1 MYRIRA
7 IRSEEEYEAALARID
22 EIFHAEMGTAEGEEL
37 DELADLVESYEDKHY
52 PIGLPDPI
60 SAIEFRMD
68 QANLSKRDLIP
79 YIGSSAKVAEVLSGK
94 RDLTMSMARAL
105 HEHLGIPADV
115 LLQRSGAEILRRLRL
130 GEDSAWE
137 FKQVEFSGDRPTSPR
152 RDDWANEVVAFA
164 NATGG
169 ALLCG
174 VCDDGDVQIMS
185 RRQITNLDA
194 LLVEI
199 CTDSIKPPVRIRT
212 DHRELAGGKSVLLVE
227 VPQGD
232 SLHEGPGGAYIRVGA
247 SKRLMTSDERMRL
260 AQRRGQARFR
270 WFDEQPVPGTGF
282 RTLDEDLW
290 KPFLSSAGAAE
301 PEAALEKMGFLAHD
315 EHGVRRATVAGL
327 LLCSRAPQERLP
339 NACITATCYRGKDRT
354 TGQVDAQTITGPLNR
369 QITEAVAFALRNM
382 RVAAHKAPAREE
394 LPQYSEEALF
404 ETITNA
410 VVHRDYSIDGTRI
423 RLSMFGDR
431 MEIQS
436 PGALS
441 NNLTVDDLAYRQS
454 TRNEVLATA
463 LGRMS
468 AGEIRGAGGRLY
480 VMERRGDGIPI
491 IQRETRA
498 LSGKPPHFELVGG
511 SDLRVI
517 LPAAPQELAPARVVI
532 TVRHAGQPVADA
544 GLLALFPNKTWKQ
557 AVTDASGQ
565 AVIGLHTGHLPIS
578 VFAAAEGFAAQVE
591 SEWIPAQGPLTLELH
606 RLPGG
611 GSVIFNEAT
620 GHVPGVTGR
629 LNPIR
634 DTHDRTYLYASNIA
648 INQGRQQPVHFL
660 LGEELRLTD
669 ANGREM
675 FVRIVDIVG
684 RSVLVEYRPVAE
696 AGGRA

>member
-1 MYRIRA
+1 MTY
-7 IRSEEEYEAALARID
+7 SE
-22 EIFHAEMGTAEGEEL
+22 
-37 DELADLVESYEDKHY
+37 
-52 PIGLPDPI
+52 
-60 SAIEFRMD
+60 
-68 QANLSKRDLIP
+68 Q
-79 YIGSSAKVAEVLSGK
+79 
-94 RDLTMSMARAL
+94 
-105 HEHLGIPADV
+105 
-115 LLQRSGAEILRRLRL
+115 EILGRLRL

-152 RDDWANEVVAFA
+152 RDDWANEIVAFA

-174 VCDDGDVQIMS
+174 VSDDGDVQIMS

-194 LLVEI
+194 LLVEV

-212 DHRELAGGKSVLLVE
+212 DHRELAGGKPVLLVE
-227 VPQGD
+227 VPRGD
-232 SLHEGPGGAYIRVGA
+232 SLHEGPDGAYIRVGA

-270 WFDEQPVPGTGF
+270 WFDEQPVAGTGF
-282 RTLDEDLW
+282 RTLDEELW
-290 KPFLSSAGAAE
+290 KPFLSSAGAAD

-315 EHGVRRATVAGL
+315 EHGVKRPTVAGL
-327 LLCSRAPQERLP
+327 LLCSRAPQEWLP

-354 TGQVDAQTITGPLNR
+354 TGQIDAQTITGPLNR
-369 QITEAVAFALRNM
+369 QIAEAVAFALRNM

-410 VVHRDYSIDGTRI
+410 VVHRDYSIHGTRI
-423 RLSMFGDR
+423 RLSMFEDR
-431 MEIQS
+431 VEIQS

-468 AGEIRGAGGRLY
+468 AGDIRGAGGRLY

-491 IQRETRA
+491 IQRETRS

-511 SDLRVI
+511 SELLVI

-557 AVTDASGQ
+557 AITDASGQ
-565 AVIGLHTGHLPIS
+565 AVIGLHTGHLPMS
-578 VFAAAEGFAAQVE
+578 VFAAAEGFAAHVE
-591 SEWIPAQGPLTLELH
+591 SEWIPAQGPLTLELN
-606 RLPGG
+606 RLSGG

-620 GHVPGVTGR
+620 GHIPGVTGR

-669 ANGREM
+669 ANGREI

-684 RSVLVEYRPVAE
+684 RSALVEYRPVVGT
-696 AGGRA
+696 AGLT

>member
-1 MYRIRA
+1 MSYN
-7 IRSEEEYEAALARID
+7 D
-22 EIFHAEMGTAEGEEL
+22 E
-37 DELADLVESYEDKHY
+37 
-52 PIGLPDPI
+52 
-60 SAIEFRMD
+60 
-68 QANLSKRDLIP
+68 
-79 YIGSSAKVAEVLSGK
+79 
-94 RDLTMSMARAL
+94 
-105 HEHLGIPADV
+105 
-115 LLQRSGAEILRRLRL
+115 EILRQLRL

-137 FKQVEFSGDRPTSPR
+137 FKQVEFSGDQPVSPR
-152 RDDWANEVVAFA
+152 RDDWADEVGAFA
-164 NATGG
+164 NAAGG

-174 VCDDGDVQIMS
+174 VSDDGHVQTMS

-194 LLVEI
+194 LLVEA
-199 CTDSIKPPVRIRT
+199 CTDSINPPVRIRT
-212 DHRELAGGKSVLLVE
+212 EHRELAGGKPVLLVE

-232 SLHEGPGGAYIRVGA
+232 ALHERRRGGAYIRVGA

-290 KPFLSSAGAAE
+290 KPFLSSAGAAD
-301 PEAALEKMGFLAHD
+301 PEAALEKMGFLALD
-315 EHGVRRATVAGL
+315 EHGVKRATVAGL
-327 LLCSRAPQERLP
+327 LLCSRAPQEWLP
-339 NACITATCYRGKDRT
+339 NACITATCYRGRDRT
-354 TGQVDAQTITGPLNR
+354 TGQIDAQTITGPLNR

-394 LPQYSEEALF
+394 LPQYSDEALF
-404 ETITNA
+404 ETVTNA
-410 VVHRDYSIDGTRI
+410 VVHRDYSIQGTRT
-423 RLSMFGDR
+423 RLSMFEDR
-431 MEIQS
+431 VEIQS

-454 TRNEVLATA
+454 TRNEILATA

-468 AGEIRGAGGRLY
+468 AGDIRGAGGRLY

-491 IQRETRA
+491 IQRETQS

-511 SDLRVI
+511 SELLVI
-517 LPAAPQELAPARVVI
+517 LPAAPQELAPTRVVI
-532 TVRHAGQPVADA
+532 TLRHAGQPVVGA

-557 AVTDASGQ
+557 ASTDASGQ
-565 AVIGLHTGHLPIS
+565 AVIGLHTGHLPMS

-591 SEWIPAQGPLTLELH
+591 SGWIPAQGPLTLELN

-611 GSVIFNEAT
+611 GSVIFNEGT
-620 GHVPGVTGR
+620 GQIPGVAGR
-629 LNPIR
+629 LNPVR

-660 LGEELRLTD
+660 LGEALRLTD
-669 ANGREM
+669 ANGQEM

-684 RSVLVEYRPVAE
+684 RSALVEYRPVE
-696 AGGRA
+696 GTAGVA

>member
-1 MYRIRA
+1 MTY
-7 IRSEEEYEAALARID
+7 SD
-22 EIFHAEMGTAEGEEL
+22 E
-37 DELADLVESYEDKHY
+37 
-52 PIGLPDPI
+52 
-60 SAIEFRMD
+60 
-68 QANLSKRDLIP
+68 
-79 YIGSSAKVAEVLSGK
+79 
-94 RDLTMSMARAL
+94 
-105 HEHLGIPADV
+105 
-115 LLQRSGAEILRRLRL
+115 EILHRLRL

-137 FKQVEFSGDRPTSPR
+137 FKQVEFNGDQPVRPR
-152 RDDWANEVVAFA
+152 RDDWADEVGAFA

-169 ALLCG
+169 VLLCG
-174 VCDDGDVQIMS
+174 VSDDGGVQTMS

-194 LLVEI
+194 FLVEA
-199 CTDSIKPPVRIRT
+199 CTDSINPPVRIRT
-212 DHRELAGGKSVLLVE
+212 EHRELAGGKPVLLVE

-232 SLHEGPGGAYIRVGA
+232 ALHERRRGGAYIRVGA

-290 KPFLSSAGAAE
+290 KPFLSSAGAAD

-315 EHGVRRATVAGL
+315 EHGVKRATVAGL
-327 LLCSRAPQERLP
+327 LLCSRAPQEWLP
-339 NACITATCYRGKDRT
+339 NACITATCYRGRDRT
-354 TGQVDAQTITGPLNR
+354 TGQIDAQTITGPLNR
-369 QITEAVAFALRNM
+369 QIAEAVAFALRNM

-404 ETITNA
+404 ETVTNA
-410 VVHRDYSIDGTRI
+410 VVHRDYSIHGTRS
-423 RLSMFGDR
+423 RLSMFEDR
-431 MEIQS
+431 VEIQS

-454 TRNEVLATA
+454 TRNEILATA

-468 AGEIRGAGGRLY
+468 AGDIRGAGGRLY

-491 IQRETRA
+491 IQRETQS
-498 LSGKPPHFELVGG
+498 LSGKPPYFELVGG
-511 SDLRVI
+511 SELLVI
-517 LPAAPQELAPARVVI
+517 LPAAPQELAPTRVVI
-532 TVRHAGQPVADA
+532 TLRHAGQPVVDG

-565 AVIGLHTGHLPIS
+565 AVIGLHTGHLPMS

-591 SEWIPAQGPLTLELH
+591 SGWIPVQGQLSLELN
-606 RLPGG
+606 RLPSG
-611 GSVIFNEAT
+611 GSVIFNEGT
-620 GHVPGVTGR
+620 GQIPGVTGR
-629 LNPIR
+629 VNPVR

-684 RSVLVEYRPVAE
+684 RSALVEYRPVDGTPGVA
-696 AGGRA
+696 

>member
-1 MYRIRA
+1 MYRIRP
-7 IRSEEEYEAALARID
+7 IRSEEEYKAACARIR
-22 EIFHAEMGTAEGEEL
+22 ELMGSEAGTPAGDEL
-37 DELADLVESYEDKHY
+37 DVLADLVSVYEDKHY

-68 QANLSKRDLIP
+68 QANLSLRDLIP
-79 YIGSSAKVAEVLSGK
+79 FIGSSDKVAEVLSGK

-105 HEHLGIPADV
+105 HEHLGIPADA

-164 NATGG
+164 NANGG

-174 VCDDGDVQIMS
+174 VSDDGDVQIMS

-194 LLVEI
+194 LLVEV

-260 AQRRGQARFR
+260 AQRRVQARFR

-290 KPFLSSAGAAE
+290 KSFLSSAGAAE
-301 PEAALEKMGFLAHD
+301 PEAALEKMGFIAHD
-315 EHGVRRATVAGL
+315 EHGVKRATVAGL
-327 LLCSRAPQERLP
+327 LLCNRTPLERLP

-354 TGQVDAQTITGPLNR
+354 TGQIDAQTITGPLNR
-369 QITEAVAFALRNM
+369 QIAEAVAFALRNM

-410 VVHRDYSIDGTRI
+410 VVHRDYSIDGARI

-431 MEIQS
+431 VEIQS
-436 PGALS
+436 PGALA

-511 SDLRVI
+511 SELLVI
-517 LPAAPQELAPARVVI
+517 LPAAPQELASVRVVI

-629 LNPIR
+629 LNPVR

-684 RSVLVEYRPVAE
+684 HSALVEYRPVAE
-696 AGGRA
+696 AGG

>member
-1 MYRIRA
+1 MAYM
-7 IRSEEEYEAALARID
+7 D
-22 EIFHAEMGTAEGEEL
+22 E
-37 DELADLVESYEDKHY
+37 
-52 PIGLPDPI
+52 
-60 SAIEFRMD
+60 
-68 QANLSKRDLIP
+68 
-79 YIGSSAKVAEVLSGK
+79 
-94 RDLTMSMARAL
+94 
-105 HEHLGIPADV
+105 
-115 LLQRSGAEILRRLRL
+115 EILRRLRL
-130 GEDSAWE
+130 GEDSGWA

-152 RDDWANEVVAFA
+152 RDDWADEIGAFA
-164 NATGG
+164 NGRGG
-169 ALLCG
+169 VLLCG
-174 VCDDGDVQIMS
+174 VSDDGELQDISREQIV
-185 RRQITNLDA
+185 RLDA
-194 LLVEI
+194 HLVEI
-199 CTDSIKPPVRIRT
+199 CTDSIKPPVRINT
-212 DHRELAGGKSVLLVE
+212 HHPEIADGKPLLLVE

-232 SLHEGPGGAYIRVGA
+232 SVHESPGGSYIRVGA
-247 SKRLMTSDERMRL
+247 SKCRMTSDERLRL
-260 AQRRGQARFR
+260 AQRRDQARFR
-270 WFDEQPVPGTGF
+270 RFDEQPVPDTGF
-282 RTLDEDLW
+282 GTLDEDLW
-290 KPFLSSAGAAE
+290 KPYLSSAGAAD

-315 EHGVRRATVAGL
+315 EDGVKRATVAGL
-327 LLCSRAPQERLP
+327 LLCSRAPQEWLP

-354 TGQVDAQTITGPLNR
+354 TGQIDAQTITGPLNR
-369 QITEAVAFALRNM
+369 QIAEAVAFALRNM

-404 ETITNA
+404 GTITNA
-410 VVHRDYSIDGTRI
+410 VVHRDYSIHETRI
-423 RLSMFGDR
+423 RLSMFEDR
-431 MEIQS
+431 VEIQS
-436 PGALS
+436 PGALA

-491 IQRETRA
+491 IQRETRS

-511 SDLRVI
+511 SELRVI

-532 TVRHAGQPVADA
+532 TVRHDGQPVADA
-544 GLLALFPNKTWKQ
+544 GLLALFPNRTWKQ
-557 AVTDASGQ
+557 AITDASGQ
-565 AVIGLHTGHLPIS
+565 AVIGLHTGHLPMS

-591 SEWIPAQGPLTLELH
+591 SGWIPAQGPLTLELN

-620 GHVPGVTGR
+620 GQIPGVTGR

-684 RSVLVEYRPVAE
+684 RSALVEYRPA
-696 AGGRA
+696 AGTAGPS

>member
-1 MYRIRA
+1 MTYT
-7 IRSEEEYEAALARID
+7 D
-22 EIFHAEMGTAEGEEL
+22 E
-37 DELADLVESYEDKHY
+37 
-52 PIGLPDPI
+52 
-60 SAIEFRMD
+60 
-68 QANLSKRDLIP
+68 
-79 YIGSSAKVAEVLSGK
+79 
-94 RDLTMSMARAL
+94 
-105 HEHLGIPADV
+105 
-115 LLQRSGAEILRRLRL
+115 EILRRLRL

-137 FKQVEFSGDRPTSPR
+137 FKQLEFSGDRPVSPR

-174 VCDDGDVQIMS
+174 VSDDGDVQTMS

-194 LLVEI
+194 LLVEV
-199 CTDSIKPPVRIRT
+199 CTDSIKPAVRIRT
-212 DHRELAGGKSVLLVE
+212 DHRELAGGRPVLLVE

-290 KPFLSSAGAAE
+290 KPFLSSAGAAD
-301 PEAALEKMGFLAHD
+301 PEAALEKMGFLAQD
-315 EHGVRRATVAGL
+315 EHGVQRATVAGL
-327 LLCSRAPQERLP
+327 LLCSRAPQEWLP

-354 TGQVDAQTITGPLNR
+354 TGQIDAQTITGPLNR
-369 QITEAVAFALRNM
+369 QIAEAVAFALRNM

-410 VVHRDYSIDGTRI
+410 VVHRDYSIHGTRT
-423 RLSMFGDR
+423 RLSMFEDR
-431 MEIQS
+431 VEIQS
-436 PGALS
+436 PVALS

-454 TRNEVLATA
+454 TRNKILATA
-463 LGRMS
+463 LERMS
-468 AGEIRGAGGRLY
+468 AGDIRGAGGRLY

-491 IQRETRA
+491 IQRETRS

-511 SDLRVI
+511 SELLVI

-532 TVRHAGQPVADA
+532 TVRHADQPVADA

-557 AVTDASGQ
+557 ASTDASGQ
-565 AVIGLHTGHLPIS
+565 AVIGLHTGHLPMS

-591 SEWIPAQGPLTLELH
+591 SGWIPAQGPLTLELN

-620 GHVPGVTGR
+620 GQIPGVAGG

-648 INQGRQQPVHFL
+648 INQGRRQPVHFL

-669 ANGREM
+669 ANGQEM

-684 RSVLVEYRPVAE
+684 RSALVEYRPVDGTVGLA
-696 AGGRA
+696 

>member
-1 MYRIRA
+1 MRA

-410 VVHRDYSIDGTRI
+410 VVHRDYSILGTRT
-423 RLSMFGDR
+423 RLSMFEDR
-431 MEIQS
+431 VEIQS

-454 TRNEVLATA
+454 TRNEILATA

-468 AGEIRGAGGRLY
+468 AGDIRGAGGRLY

>member
-1 MYRIRA
+1 MTH
-7 IRSEEEYEAALARID
+7 SD
-22 EIFHAEMGTAEGEEL
+22 E
-37 DELADLVESYEDKHY
+37 
-52 PIGLPDPI
+52 
-60 SAIEFRMD
+60 
-68 QANLSKRDLIP
+68 
-79 YIGSSAKVAEVLSGK
+79 
-94 RDLTMSMARAL
+94 
-105 HEHLGIPADV
+105 
-115 LLQRSGAEILRRLRL
+115 EILRRLRL

-137 FKQVEFSGDRPTSPR
+137 FKQVEFSGERLTSPR

-174 VCDDGDVQIMS
+174 VSDDGDVQIMS

-194 LLVEI
+194 LLVEV

-260 AQRRGQARFR
+260 APPLRQARFR

-354 TGQVDAQTITGPLNR
+354 TGQIDAQTITGPLNR
-369 QITEAVAFALRNM
+369 QIAEAVAFALRNM

-410 VVHRDYSIDGTRI
+410 VVHRDYSIERTRI
-423 RLSMFGDR
+423 RLSMFEDR
-431 MEIQS
+431 VEIQS

-511 SDLRVI
+511 SELRVI
-517 LPAAPQELAPARVVI
+517 LPAAPQELASVRVVI
-532 TVRHAGQPVADA
+532 TVRHSGQPVADA

-565 AVIGLHTGHLPIS
+565 AVIGLHTGHLPMS

-669 ANGREM
+669 ANGRDM

-684 RSVLVEYRPVAE
+684 RSALVEYRPVAE

>member
-1 MYRIRA
+1 MTY
-7 IRSEEEYEAALARID
+7 SDEEI
-22 EIFHAEMGTAEGEEL
+22 M
-37 DELADLVESYEDKHY
+37 
-52 PIGLPDPI
+52 
-60 SAIEFRMD
+60 
-68 QANLSKRDLIP
+68 
-79 YIGSSAKVAEVLSGK
+79 
-94 RDLTMSMARAL
+94 
-105 HEHLGIPADV
+105 
-115 LLQRSGAEILRRLRL
+115 RRLHL
-130 GEDSAWE
+130 GEDSGWE

-152 RDDWANEVVAFA
+152 REDWANEIAAFA
-164 NATGG
+164 NASGG
-169 ALLCG
+169 VLLCG
-174 VCDDGDVQIMS
+174 VTDQGDVQGIS
-185 RRQITNLDA
+185 REQIVRLDA

-199 CTDSIKPPVRIRT
+199 CTDSIKPPVRIST
-212 DHRELAGGKSVLLVE
+212 HHTEFADGKLILLIE
-227 VPQGD
+227 VPPGD
-232 SLHEGPGGAYIRVGA
+232 SLHEAPGGSYIRVGA
-247 SKRLMTSDERMRL
+247 SKRRMTSDERLRL

-290 KPFLSSAGAAE
+290 KPFLSSAGAAD

-315 EHGVRRATVAGL
+315 EHGVKRATVAGL
-327 LLCSRAPQERLP
+327 LLCSRAPQEWLP

-354 TGQVDAQTITGPLNR
+354 TGQIDAQTIAGPLNR
-369 QITEAVAFALRNM
+369 QIAEAVAFAVRNM

-410 VVHRDYSIDGTRI
+410 VVHRDYSIHGTRI
-423 RLSMFGDR
+423 RLSMFEDR
-431 MEIQS
+431 LEIQS

-491 IQRETRA
+491 IQRETRS

-511 SDLRVI
+511 SELLVI

-557 AVTDASGQ
+557 ASTDASGQ
-565 AVIGLHTGHLPIS
+565 AVIGLHTGHLPMS
-578 VFAAAEGFAAQVE
+578 VFAAAKGFAAQVD
-591 SEWIPAQGPLTLELH
+591 SEWIPARGPLTLELN

-611 GSVIFNEAT
+611 GSVIFNETT
-620 GHVPGVTGR
+620 GQIPGVTGR

-684 RSVLVEYRPVAE
+684 RSALVEYRPIDGT
-696 AGGRA
+696 AGRT

>member
-1 MYRIRA
+1 MYRIRP
-7 IRSEEEYEAALARID
+7 IRSEEEYKAACARIR
-22 EIFHAEMGTAEGEEL
+22 ELMGSEAGTPAGDEL
-37 DELADLVESYEDKHY
+37 DVLADLVSVYEDKHY

-60 SAIEFRMD
+60 SAIKFRMD
-68 QANLSKRDLIP
+68 QANLSLRDLIP
-79 YIGSSAKVAEVLSGK
+79 FIGSSAKVAEVLSGK

-105 HEHLGIPADV
+105 HEHLGIPADA

-164 NATGG
+164 NANGG

-174 VCDDGDVQIMS
+174 VSDDGDVQIMS

-194 LLVEI
+194 LLVEV

-290 KPFLSSAGAAE
+290 KPFLSSAGAAD
-301 PEAALEKMGFLAHD
+301 PEAALEKMGFLAQD
-315 EHGVRRATVAGL
+315 EHGVQRATVAGL
-327 LLCSRAPQERLP
+327 LLCSRAPQEWLP

-354 TGQVDAQTITGPLNR
+354 TGQIDAQTITGPLNR
-369 QITEAVAFALRNM
+369 QIAEAVAFALRNM

-410 VVHRDYSIDGTRI
+410 VVHRDYSILGTRT
-423 RLSMFGDR
+423 RLSMFEDR
-431 MEIQS
+431 VEIQS

-454 TRNEVLATA
+454 TRNEILATA

-468 AGEIRGAGGRLY
+468 AGDIRGAGGRLY
-480 VMERRGDGIPI
+480 VMERRRDGIPI
-491 IQRETRA
+491 IQRETRS

-511 SDLRVI
+511 SELLVI

-557 AVTDASGQ
+557 ASTDASGQ
-565 AVIGLHTGHLPIS
+565 AVIGLHTGHLPMS

-591 SEWIPAQGPLTLELH
+591 SEWIPAQGPLTLELR

-611 GSVIFNEAT
+611 GSVIFKEAT
-620 GHVPGVTGR
+620 GQIPGVTGR

-634 DTHDRTYLYASNIA
+634 DAHDRTYLYASNIA
-648 INQGRQQPVHFL
+648 INQGRPQPVHFL

-684 RSVLVEYRPVAE
+684 QSALVEYRPVAE

>member
-1 MYRIRA
+1 MTY
-7 IRSEEEYEAALARID
+7 SD
-22 EIFHAEMGTAEGEEL
+22 E
-37 DELADLVESYEDKHY
+37 
-52 PIGLPDPI
+52 
-60 SAIEFRMD
+60 
-68 QANLSKRDLIP
+68 
-79 YIGSSAKVAEVLSGK
+79 
-94 RDLTMSMARAL
+94 
-105 HEHLGIPADV
+105 
-115 LLQRSGAEILRRLRL
+115 EILRRLRL

-137 FKQVEFSGDRPTSPR
+137 FKQLEFSGDRPVSPR

-174 VCDDGDVQIMS
+174 VSDDGDVQTMS

-194 LLVEI
+194 LLVDV
-199 CTDSIKPPVRIRT
+199 CTDSIKPAVRIRT
-212 DHRELAGGKSVLLVE
+212 DHRELAGGRPVLLVE

-232 SLHEGPGGAYIRVGA
+232 SLHEGPGGAYIRIDA

-270 WFDEQPVPGTGF
+270 WFDEKPVPGTGF

-290 KPFLSSAGAAE
+290 KPFLSSAGAAD

-315 EHGVRRATVAGL
+315 AYGVKRATVAGL
-327 LLCSRAPQERLP
+327 LLCSRAPQEWLP

-354 TGQVDAQTITGPLNR
+354 TGQIDAQTITGPLNR
-369 QITEAVAFALRNM
+369 QIAEAVAFALRNM

-410 VVHRDYSIDGTRI
+410 VVHRDYSIHGTRT
-423 RLSMFGDR
+423 RLSMFEDR
-431 MEIQS
+431 VEIQS

-454 TRNEVLATA
+454 TRNEILATA

-468 AGEIRGAGGRLY
+468 AGDIRGAGGRLY

-491 IQRETRA
+491 IQRETRS
-498 LSGKPPHFELVGG
+498 LSGKPRHFELVGG
-511 SDLRVI
+511 SELLVI

-532 TVRHAGQPVADA
+532 TVRNADQPVADA

-557 AVTDASGQ
+557 ASTDASGQ
-565 AVIGLHTGHLPIS
+565 AVIGLHTGHLPMS

-591 SEWIPAQGPLTLELH
+591 SGWIPAKGPLTLELN

-611 GSVIFNEAT
+611 GSVIFNETT
-620 GHVPGVTGR
+620 GQIPGVAGR
-629 LNPIR
+629 LKPVR

-669 ANGREM
+669 GNGQEM

-684 RSVLVEYRPVAE
+684 RSALLEYRPVDETEGLA
-696 AGGRA
+696 